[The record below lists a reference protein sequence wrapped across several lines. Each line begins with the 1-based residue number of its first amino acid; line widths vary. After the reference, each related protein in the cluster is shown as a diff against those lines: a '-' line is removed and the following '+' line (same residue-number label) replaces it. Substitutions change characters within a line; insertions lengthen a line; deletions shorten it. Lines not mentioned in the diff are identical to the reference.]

1 MNIEY
6 IIDTKNDKILIKAT
20 DENNKNL
27 SCSVEIDIDSNQET
41 FFEAY
46 KILREE
52 YNNNIKYYREKL
64 LHETMF
70 EEILVKE
77 IDKIKKPISSEDHEK
92 RMNLMKTATALA
104 DKANKLIKKALE
116 IKKEALKL

>member
-52 YNNNIKYYREKL
+52 YNNNIKYYRKKL